1 MPNSITSIG
10 GYVFSGCSSL
20 TSIELPNSI
29 TSIGW
34 GAFEGCSSLT
44 SIELPNSVTIIDHEV
59 FSGCSSLTS
68 IELPNSIT
76 IIGWGVF
83 SGCSSLTSIELP
95 NSITR
100 IGWDF
105 FSGCSSLTS
114 IKLPNSVT
122 SISEEAFRGCSSLT
136 IYCYA
141 GSYAETY
148 AKEQNIPYKIIYSSD
163 IPADIEGKVLY
174 INRCEEEAQQIIFG
188 EIPLN
193 VPGTIYSAKITEVT
207 DLSFFDSFNELLHT
221 YALVE
226 IDDNGNLLW
235 IKPLVRKVGEITS
248 ASSYMIEIDNTS
260 YQTSFEVLMPDFYLN
275 RACIYYLYEDVMV
288 RMNVLEQKTGTFE
301 KWNGL
306 TKQITIDGKTYD
318 TDFIDLSFLA
328 AIDLWL
334 NHKVTYEFLGEVIYR
349 ITPENYNTENVKKL
363 QNYDVFTNTVYFED
377 GSSYV
382 VAEDVTIS
390 INELIG
396 KWVTFTLRT
405 SMEGGVELTN
415 LKEFSTSLKVTL
427 EMLNGDDIFYSE
439 GKYSYDKIT
448 YQSKADFEIPFR
460 ITIQNVPSVTV
471 KSEELKNDKSLART
485 INQVIISEPTNFN
498 FGWWK
503 EGVVDTSKP
512 IVLHVDESW
521 TGTGFIRVGTF
532 YDPALEKNREQITC
546 TVETENNK
554 ITTEKSFTIANLD
567 KSSKLSNETK
577 KEIQKVIE
585 LSAKQQLISPPFGSL
600 LTKDQCDQLNA
611 VLAQWICVIT
621 DDDIDIEVKRMLF
634 DTYKESNSV
643 IESSI
648 IVPIVIN
655 NRQYPNK
662 GTRRF
667 KFSVKYNDI
676 GDAFQ
681 NYLDMLLEG
690 SLSRIDW
697 ELLDKENMK
706 GVSDGILYV
715 DAKADLQTL
724 QNEMNEAIKQV
735 KEDMKEAIEEDMK
748 IVSSTLDE
756 VLDDFLDSIDNDLE
770 RYAMSCAF
778 EITKEKIKAIVW
790 HEESDYIGAIKG
802 ASKKFITKKLTIKC
816 PVDIYL
822 YYNGELKGVVKD
834 DQIDSSYE
842 IYNMGSY
849 LSVNG
854 DTKSVYLPDENFSI
868 KLVGNNTGSMDYII
882 EEYEE
887 GENPTLLR
895 TVYFD
900 NLPLEK
906 GKVYT
911 GNLEEGVG
919 KDKSVYA
926 LSSDGEVIEAN
937 YDTALGDEIIDKPAI
952 DSKPSDDDKDNNGN
966 HSGADKEDSETDS
979 KEDSDSE
986 DDNDSTIIANTNSK
1000 LNKSGSWIKDQIGWW
1015 YQNADNSYPANKWQF
1030 IDNKWYFFNK
1040 AGYMVTG
1047 WILSNNKWYY
1057 LGTDGAMVENSW
1069 ILYKEKW
1076 YFLKGGNG
1084 DMATGWILWKNQWYY
1099 LNPDGAMK
1107 TGWFLDKDIW
1117 YYLNKNG
1124 DMAVSCTTPDGY
1136 QVDKNGAWIK

>member
-1 MPNSITSIG
+1 
-10 GYVFSGCSSL
+10 
-20 TSIELPNSI
+20 
-29 TSIGW
+29 
-34 GAFEGCSSLT
+34 
-44 SIELPNSVTIIDHEV
+44 
-59 FSGCSSLTS
+59 
-68 IELPNSIT
+68 
-76 IIGWGVF
+76 
-83 SGCSSLTSIELP
+83 
-95 NSITR
+95 
-100 IGWDF
+100 
-105 FSGCSSLTS
+105 
-114 IKLPNSVT
+114 
-122 SISEEAFRGCSSLT
+122 
-136 IYCYA
+136 
-141 GSYAETY
+141 
-148 AKEQNIPYKIIYSSD
+148 
-163 IPADIEGKVLY
+163 
-174 INRCEEEAQQIIFG
+174 
-188 EIPLN
+188 
-193 VPGTIYSAKITEVT
+193 
-207 DLSFFDSFNELLHT
+207 
-221 YALVE
+221 
-226 IDDNGNLLW
+226 
-235 IKPLVRKVGEITS
+235 
-248 ASSYMIEIDNTS
+248 
-260 YQTSFEVLMPDFYLN
+260 
-275 RACIYYLYEDVMV
+275 
-288 RMNVLEQKTGTFE
+288 
-301 KWNGL
+301 
-306 TKQITIDGKTYD
+306 
-318 TDFIDLSFLA
+318 
-328 AIDLWL
+328 
-334 NHKVTYEFLGEVIYR
+334 
-349 ITPENYNTENVKKL
+349 
-363 QNYDVFTNTVYFED
+363 
-377 GSSYV
+377 
-382 VAEDVTIS
+382 
-390 INELIG
+390 
-396 KWVTFTLRT
+396 
-405 SMEGGVELTN
+405 
-415 LKEFSTSLKVTL
+415 
-427 EMLNGDDIFYSE
+427 
-439 GKYSYDKIT
+439 
-448 YQSKADFEIPFR
+448 
-460 ITIQNVPSVTV
+460 
-471 KSEELKNDKSLART
+471 
-485 INQVIISEPTNFN
+485 
-498 FGWWK
+498 
-503 EGVVDTSKP
+503 
-512 IVLHVDESW
+512 
-521 TGTGFIRVGTF
+521 
-532 YDPALEKNREQITC
+532 
-546 TVETENNK
+546 
-554 ITTEKSFTIANLD
+554 
-567 KSSKLSNETK
+567 
-577 KEIQKVIE
+577 
-585 LSAKQQLISPPFGSL
+585 
-600 LTKDQCDQLNA
+600 
-611 VLAQWICVIT
+611 
-621 DDDIDIEVKRMLF
+621 
-634 DTYKESNSV
+634 
-643 IESSI
+643 
-648 IVPIVIN
+648 
-655 NRQYPNK
+655 
-662 GTRRF
+662 
-667 KFSVKYNDI
+667 
-676 GDAFQ
+676 
-681 NYLDMLLEG
+681 MLLEG

-697 ELLDKENMK
+697 ELLDKENIK
-706 GVSDGILYV
+706 GISEGILYV

-735 KEDMKEAIEEDMK
+735 KEDMKEAIEEDTK

-802 ASKKFITKKLTIKC
+802 VSKKFITKKLTIKC
-816 PVDIYL
+816 PVDVYL

-834 DQIDSSYE
+834 NQIDPSYE

-849 LSVNG
+849 LSVDG

-1015 YQNADNSYPANKWQF
+1015 YQNVDNSYPANKWQF

-1069 ILYKEKW
+1069 ILDREKW